1 MKLKVIKSVRTNNF
15 NDDLLLHKITKLWER
30 ASNDLANQVVTI
42 YGVYHNYESDY
53 KGDYSLSIAIE
64 DNNSEPLLEL
74 PNHTKYEI
82 FKVDKG
88 EELGVINTWRKIWE
102 REDAGILARA
112 YSYDFEKYYPEG
124 EIEIYI
130 ALK

>member
-15 NDDLLLHKITKLWER
+15 NDDLLLHKITKLWEQ

-88 EELGVINTWRKIWE
+88 EELGVINN
-102 REDAGILARA
+102 
-112 YSYDFEKYYPEG
+112 
-124 EIEIYI
+124 
-130 ALK
+130 

>member
-1 MKLKVIKSVRTNNF
+1 MKLKVINSVRTNNF
-15 NDDLLLHKITKLWER
+15 NDDLLLHKITKLWEQ
-30 ASNDLANQVVTI
+30 ASKELHNQVVTI

-53 KGDYSLSIAIE
+53 KGDYLLSIAIE
-64 DNNSEPLLEL
+64 DNNCEPLLEI

-82 FKVDKG
+82 FKVDTG
-88 EELGVINTWRKIWE
+88 HDQGIVNTWKQIWE
-102 REDAGILARA
+102 RENAGILARA
-112 YSYDFEKYYPEG
+112 YSYDFEKYYPDG